1 MGAGSLKKN
10 SRKNRENLRQKT
22 GGFAM
27 GNDGML
33 GTTCMNGQARRK
45 VAGAE
50 PACGRQAPLPNCRV
64 FESRASAK
72 ERTGGAG

>member
-1 MGAGSLKKN
+1 
-10 SRKNRENLRQKT
+10 
-22 GGFAM
+22 M

-50 PACGRQAPLPNCRV
+50 PACGRQAPLPNCHV
-64 FESRASAK
+64 FESRVSAK
-72 ERTGGAG
+72 ERAGDAG